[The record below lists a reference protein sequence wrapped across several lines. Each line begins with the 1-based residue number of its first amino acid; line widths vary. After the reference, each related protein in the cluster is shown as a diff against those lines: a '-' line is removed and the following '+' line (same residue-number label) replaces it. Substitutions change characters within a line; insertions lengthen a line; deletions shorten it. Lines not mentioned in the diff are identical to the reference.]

1 MNKFQ
6 KIQTFEKCCNI
17 VVSCKTKDQL
27 RVAENFC
34 NLFILKIKRKKITLI
49 LKTLLQNHSIN
60 CI

>member
-17 VVSCKTKDQL
+17 IATCQTKDQL

-34 NLFILKIKRKKITLI
+34 DLFLMKIKRKKITLI
-49 LKTLLQNHSIN
+49 LKTLIQNQSIN

>member
-17 VVSCKTKDQL
+17 IATCKTKDQL

-34 NLFILKIKRKKITLI
+34 NLFLLKIKRKKITLI
-49 LKTLLQNHSIN
+49 LKTLIQNHSVN

>member
-1 MNKFQ
+1 MNRFQ
-6 KIQTFEKCCNI
+6 KIQTFEKCCNMI
-17 VVSCKTKDQL
+17 VQCKTKDQL
-27 RVAENFC
+27 QVAENFC